1 MAELLFQSHI
11 NLNGNELQNAVVQN
25 LSTAPASP
33 TAGQFYFDTAL
44 DTLRVYD
51 GENWVDALSQGDY
64 SFTNGVQETSGREI
78 SIKLATG
85 DNAGNVAFTANANGL
100 AASVAPASTS
110 AAGVVE
116 FATDAEFTTGTSETL
131 AVNPKQVTTAI
142 AVATSGMVTETGAQ
156 TLTNKTIDADDNT
169 ISDLTTGNFKA
180 GVVGTVLAGTAT
192 AANTVLPSEKA
203 VADALATATSGMVTE
218 TGAQTLTNKTID
230 AGNNTISGLTVPNF
244 STVAITNTVAIGEE
258 SASEEKLV
266 TEVGVQD
273 AINSFGGRLTV
284 AEDSTD
290 FLGIYYTNSTGYATF
305 SVYADTTVTANSTNL
320 ITSGAVATAIDN
332 ALVGGV
338 IYKGT
343 WAAANQSDYS
353 GITLPV
359 KQGYMYYVSS
369 GEDVTIDGITW
380 NAGDYLLINQ
390 DVASGGT
397 ITSAKVQK
405 IDNTEASDIV
415 RLNSVQTLTNKTIA
429 AGSNTISGLTASNF
443 ASGAIASTLSGTA
456 TASATV
462 FASEKAVADA
472 LAGATSGMVTETG
485 AQTLTNKTIDADS
498 NSISNL
504 ETDNFKAGVMQ
515 TVVRATTSASDTA
528 IASELA
534 VAKAVAALPH
544 KFTATNGALTAAGG
558 VCTWTIANS
567 LATTDVD
574 VFIYR
579 VSDGMQV
586 MTETKVGASNI
597 VVKFNSAAD
606 IAASAYKAVVLG

>member
-1 MAELLFQSHI
+1 MAELLVQSHL
-11 NLNGNELQNAVVQN
+11 NLDGNEIQNGVVQN
-25 LSTAPASP
+25 LATAPASP
-33 TAGQFYFDTAL
+33 KAGQFYFDTVA
-44 DTLRVYD
+44 DTLYVYD
-51 GENWVDALSQGDY
+51 GSAWVDALSQGDY
-64 SFTNGVQETSGREI
+64 SFTNGVQETEGRVI

-142 AVATSGMVTETGAQ
+142 AAATEGMVTEDGAQ

-169 ISDLTTGNFKA
+169 ISDLTASNFKS
-180 GVVGTVLAGTAT
+180 GVIGTALAGTAT
-192 AANTVLPSEKA
+192 ASNTVLPTEKA
-203 VADALATATSGMVTE
+203 VAEAIKDFIKLDSLSINQESTEYLYYDSSNGELAAYVDASV
-218 TGAQTLTNKTID
+218 I
-230 AGNNTISGLTVPNF
+230 P
-244 STVAITNTVAIGEE
+244 
-258 SASEEKLV
+258 
-266 TEVGVQD
+266 
-273 AINSFGGRLTV
+273 
-284 AEDSTD
+284 
-290 FLGIYYTNSTGYATF
+290 NST
-305 SVYADTTVTANSTNL
+305 SL

-343 WAAANQSDYS
+343 WAAAGQSDYS

-380 NAGDYLLINQ
+380 NAGDYLLVNQ
-390 DVASGGT
+390 DVAAGGSL
-397 ITSAKVQK
+397 TSAKVQK

-415 RLNSVQTLTNKTIA
+415 RLNATQTLTNKTIA
-429 AGSNTISGLTASNF
+429 AGDNTISGLTASNF
-443 ASGAIASTLSGTA
+443 ASGAIATALAGTA

-472 LAGATSGMVTETG
+472 LATAVDGMVTETG

-504 ETDNFKAGVMQ
+504 ETDNFKSGVMQ

-544 KFTATNGALTAAGG
+544 KFAASNGALTASAG
-558 VCTWTIANS
+558 VCTWTISNS
-567 LATTDVD
+567 LGTADVT
-574 VFIYR
+574 VLVYR
-579 VSDGMQV
+579 AADGVQV
-586 MTETKVGASNI
+586 LTETDIASDNI
-597 VVKFNSAAD
+597 VIKFNSADD
-606 IAASAYKAVVLG
+606 IAASTYRAVVIG